1 MNQSYYGKEK
11 RKPNQQSQKEKQSS
25 LLNDLDKFFKDGNHK
40 TGNLFDRLFTKLSE
54 VDLLISEPDS
64 KIILSITNTCCKR
77 KKDLP
82 IQIWLKLERE
92 IINNINNTKNP
103 KFFNSKNRIKS
114 LRQNFLNSD
123 KILNCIDT
131 FNQTTEASS
140 YSYK

>member
-1 MNQSYYGKEK
+1 MNQSCYAKEK
-11 RKPNQQSQKEKQSS
+11 KKPNHQPQKEEQSS
-25 LLNDLDKFFKDGNHK
+25 LLNGIDKFFKDGNHK

-54 VDLLISEPDS
+54 TDLLTSGPNSEMLIS
-64 KIILSITNTCCKR
+64 IINTCCKR

-82 IQIWLKLERE
+82 TQIWLKLERE

-131 FNQTTEASS
+131 FNQTTTS